1 MFFSSYHITHY
12 SPPWSTAGGRGQEKR
27 RVLMCVCVCH
37 QWTFDKISCLS
48 RFCDTLTHTVCFVDS
63 ENRWPQDGGGWCYY
77 SKHFTETE
85 TSQKLLKRRAKRK
98 TSEFFFFFFNILDC
112 CDSVKPGG
120 IRCQPSTLLKM
131 FSFFPSLVIL
141 LTLRWSA
148 SQISANESRINVTFQ
163 PVNCFPLTPSFIS
176 SFPRNCLPRAVLMK
190 DTDVDL
196 L

>member
-1 MFFSSYHITHY
+1 MFFSSTSLIIHLHGLQQV
-12 SPPWSTAGGRGQEKR
+12 GGVR
-27 RVLMCVCVCH
+27 RKGVSSYVCVCVCH